1 VLVTL
6 LQLAF
11 YFGMLSL
18 IAVGGLPSVMSELQR
33 VVIDV
38 EHWVAPAEFIQLYAV
53 AQASP
58 GPNVLFVSLI
68 GWKVAGLAG
77 AFVALIA
84 VCGPAA
90 VLSWWVAGLW
100 ERFKHSPWRA
110 AIQRAM
116 APLVVGLTFSGGYA
130 LATPHHTPEWRLWL
144 IVGAAAA
151 GMLLLKKLN
160 PLWLL
165 ATGGALGALLL

>member
-1 VLVTL
+1 MFVNL
-6 LQLAF
+6 LELAL

-18 IAVGGLPSVMSELQR
+18 ISVGGLPSVMSEMQR
-33 VVIDV
+33 IVIDV
-38 EHWVAPAEFIQLYAV
+38 EHWVEPEEFLQLYAV
-53 AQASP
+53 GQASP
-58 GPNVLFVSLI
+58 GPNMLIVSLI

-84 VCGPAA
+84 MCGPAA

-100 ERFKHSPWRA
+100 DRFKDSPWRA

-130 LATPHHTPEWRLWL
+130 LATPTGTPDWRLWL
-144 IVGAAAA
+144 IVGLSAA
-151 GMLLLKKLN
+151 GMLRLKKLN

-165 ATGGALGALLL
+165 AAGGALGGFLL